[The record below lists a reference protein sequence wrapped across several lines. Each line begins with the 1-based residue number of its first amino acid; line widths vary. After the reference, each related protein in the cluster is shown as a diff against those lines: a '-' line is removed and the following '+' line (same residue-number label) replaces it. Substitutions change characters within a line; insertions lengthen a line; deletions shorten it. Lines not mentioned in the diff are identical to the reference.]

1 MVRVAVVVRVAEARD
16 RRRVSGLR
24 VLVGVGGG
32 PGPAA
37 CGVQNASSVGTAV
50 DVLAPYVRS
59 GQFVRI
65 DYARC

>member
-1 MVRVAVVVRVAEARD
+1 M
-16 RRRVSGLR
+16 SGLR